1 MYSLFASLLTSVAS
15 YNIKIPRW
23 NLDLYTQIFQ
33 DALTKDIRQ
42 LEFGWHGDDVC
53 FVVSCLIP

>member
-1 MYSLFASLLTSVAS
+1 MYSLFASFPISVAS

-42 LEFGWHGDDVC
+42 LEFGWH
-53 FVVSCLIP
+53 SEH